1 MKICLCASVS
11 AYQEL
16 ILVKN
21 LLAAEGHVVVAP
33 TLALQMEAGDSF
45 DNLQESAAQ
54 EDATPDRKGAIMR
67 EHLEKIAK
75 CEAILV
81 INQPKH
87 GIDGYVGPNVLIEM
101 GIAFYF
107 GKQIF
112 LLNTLDTKSTVRD
125 EVFGMGAVELSGR
138 LEHLRAMLHVC

>member
-16 ILVKN
+16 ISVKN

-33 TLALQMEAGDSF
+33 TLALQMEAEGSY

-75 CEAILV
+75 CEAIIV

-125 EVFGMGAVELSGR
+125 EVFGMGAIELNGT
-138 LEHLRAMLHVC
+138 LERFRAMLPVC